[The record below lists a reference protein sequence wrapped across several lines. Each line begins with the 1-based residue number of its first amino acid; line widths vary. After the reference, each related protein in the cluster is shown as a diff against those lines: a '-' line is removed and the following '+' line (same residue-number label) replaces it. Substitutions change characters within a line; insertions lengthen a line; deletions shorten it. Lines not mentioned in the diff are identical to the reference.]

1 MRELI
6 RKLCECD
13 GPPGHEGPVR
23 ERVLAEIKGLADQ
36 VAVSPLGS
44 IHATLN
50 PSGDCKIMVAAHM
63 DELGLII
70 SHVDPRGYARFQSL
84 GRIVPEALPGQR
96 IRFSNGAIGVV
107 GTSGLQG
114 KPKPLRLDDLFLD
127 FGAASQRAC
136 PVQVG
141 DCGAFVHEP
150 VDFGSRLMGKAMNNR
165 VGVAILIGALKR
177 LRTTANQVQLAFT
190 VQEEVGGRGA
200 TTSAFALDP
209 DVALVVDVA
218 GCDDLPRNGNPRL
231 HLGGGPALSLRG
243 RRTIADPRVVGWIEK
258 AASKAGIPCQREVLE
273 RGPSEGTPIHHARA
287 GIPSGGLLVPCRH
300 LHTSSEMVD
309 LDDVLATSRLLVALL
324 RARID
329 LK

>member
-141 DCGAFVHEP
+141 DCGAFVHGFLLAAHAEGLGACP
-150 VDFGSRLMGKAMNNR
+150 QAMPTGYPDAIRAELGIADNLAIVLCIS
-165 VGVAILIGALKR
+165 VGYPDLEMPL
-177 LRTTANQVQLAFT
+177 NQY
-190 VQEEVGGRGA
+190 R
-200 TTSAFALDP
+200 
-209 DVALVVDVA
+209 
-218 GCDDLPRNGNPRL
+218 
-231 HLGGGPALSLRG
+231 SLR
-243 RRTIADPRVVGWIEK
+243 
-258 AASKAGIPCQREVLE
+258 QEV
-273 RGPSEGTPIHHARA
+273 SEYTRWYGF
-287 GIPSGGLLVPCRH
+287 
-300 LHTSSEMVD
+300 
-309 LDDVLATSRLLVALL
+309 
-324 RARID
+324 
-329 LK
+329 